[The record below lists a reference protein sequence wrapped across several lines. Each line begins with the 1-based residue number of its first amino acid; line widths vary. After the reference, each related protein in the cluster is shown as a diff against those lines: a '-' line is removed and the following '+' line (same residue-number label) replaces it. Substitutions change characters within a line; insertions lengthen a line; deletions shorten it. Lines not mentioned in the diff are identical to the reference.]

1 MNSNE
6 WIPKVLK
13 PLKKFSRLLENSI
26 SRLEIYISSLKMYI
40 SSLEIHISRLEIEFS
55 NGIGN
60 FSNSFWVLKKTA
72 PVCEIRA

>member
-26 SRLEIYISSLKMYI
+26 SRLEIYI